1 MDVRSVS
8 GQQSSPAPSTVGK
21 TTAITAESGRDTFLR
36 LLVAQLEHQDPLSPM
51 ENADFTAQLAQFST
65 LEQIEKMNTH
75 LSSLVQA
82 QEALN
87 RMQTNMQAASL
98 IGKEVKVQGNTMHV
112 QEGKASP
119 VSYSLAAYSPK
130 VTIQIVNESGSI
142 IQTLEELNKGAGEH
156 AVPQHSGADSLS
168 RLPDGK
174 YTVVVTA
181 RDGAGQPVSA
191 QTLIQGRVDGVEY
204 KDNRPYFLIG
214 GNKLEFDAVV
224 SVQAQE

>member
-1 MDVRSVS
+1 
-8 GQQSSPAPSTVGK
+8 
-21 TTAITAESGRDTFLR
+21 
-36 LLVAQLEHQDPLSPM
+36 M

-98 IGKEVKVQGNTMHV
+98 IGKQVKVQGNTMHV

-119 VSYSLAAYSPK
+119 VSYSLAADSPK
-130 VTIQIVNESGSI
+130 VTIQIRNESGSL
-142 IQTLEELNKGAGEH
+142 IQAFEELNKAAGEY
-156 AVPQHSGADSLS
+156 AVSQPGGADPLS

-174 YTVVVTA
+174 YTVEIIA
-181 RDGAGQPVSA
+181 QDRAGQPVST

-204 KDNRPYFLIG
+204 QDNRPYFLIG
-214 GNKLEFDAVV
+214 GNKLAFDAVV
-224 SVQAQE
+224 SIQEQE